1 MPHLLRRPVLMLVI
15 LWLSSM
21 ACAVPSFN
29 SEPTPPPEPTPEG
42 DTILFTAPYDVQ
54 LREGAMI
61 PGTNVRYVQ
70 SVGDVHEL
78 SIDGLQAYRQVG
90 DSVTWRGIVA
100 PGVFADYRLRLRS
113 DFGGGLHA
121 EGEVSL
127 AVLNPAPVEIPPT
140 QTPDASI
147 HFAGMPINY
156 FVPED
161 HRVPGT
167 TLVFQG
173 VQNDLAELSG
183 TASYPFFARDDSLLW
198 LGKLRDNVHV
208 RYNLRVSSLSQ
219 NGLGL
224 SGTAELWVTP

>member
-1 MPHLLRRPVLMLVI
+1 MPHSLRRPVLVLCL
-15 LWLSSM
+15 LWLSSL
-21 ACAVPSFN
+21 ACAIPSFN
-29 SEPTPPPEPTPEG
+29 GEPTPPPEPTPEG
-42 DTILFTAPYDVQ
+42 DTILFNAPYNVRLQ
-54 LREGAMI
+54 PGATI

-100 PGVFADYRLRLRS
+100 PGVYGDYRLRLRS
-113 DFGGGLHA
+113 DFGGNLRA

-147 HFAGMPINY
+147 YFAGMPISY
-156 FVPED
+156 FVPEGY
-161 HRVPGT
+161 RVPGT
-167 TLVFQG
+167 TLIFQG

-198 LGKLRDNVHV
+198 LGKLRDNVYV
-208 RYNLRVSSLSQ
+208 RYNLRVSSLNQS
-219 NGLGL
+219 GLGL

>member
-1 MPHLLRRPVLMLVI
+1 MPHLLRRAVLVLGL

-29 SEPTPPPEPTPEG
+29 REPTPPPEPTPEG
-42 DTILFTAPYDVQ
+42 DTILFTAPYEAPLQV
-54 LREGAMI
+54 GATI

-100 PGVFADYRLRLRS
+100 PGVYGDYRLRLRS
-113 DFGGGLHA
+113 TLGGGLHA

-140 QTPDASI
+140 ESPQAAI
-147 HFAGMPINY
+147 HFAGIPVNY
-156 FVPED
+156 FVPEGY
-161 HRVPGT
+161 RVPGT

-198 LGKLRDNVHV
+198 LGQLRDNVHV
-208 RYNLRVSSLSQ
+208 RYNLRVSSMSES
-219 NGLGL
+219 GLGL
-224 SGTAELWVTP
+224 TGTAELWATE